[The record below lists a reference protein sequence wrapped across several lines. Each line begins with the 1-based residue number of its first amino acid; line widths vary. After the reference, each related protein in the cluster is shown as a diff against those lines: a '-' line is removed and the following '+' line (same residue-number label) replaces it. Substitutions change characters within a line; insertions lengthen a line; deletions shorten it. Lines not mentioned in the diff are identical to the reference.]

1 MSIIGGR
8 KQAIGVPKLAAGR
21 PRRQYDAEQKC
32 KWWRWQ
38 MNIKGAGNDKLQKK
52 RDTEVKKGM
61 MRIKKDTEEKE
72 GHGGERRNMEWKVE
86 RNRTKGKISG

>member
-1 MSIIGGR
+1 
-8 KQAIGVPKLAAGR
+8 
-21 PRRQYDAEQKC
+21 
-32 KWWRWQ
+32 
-38 MNIKGAGNDKLQKK
+38 
-52 RDTEVKKGM
+52 M